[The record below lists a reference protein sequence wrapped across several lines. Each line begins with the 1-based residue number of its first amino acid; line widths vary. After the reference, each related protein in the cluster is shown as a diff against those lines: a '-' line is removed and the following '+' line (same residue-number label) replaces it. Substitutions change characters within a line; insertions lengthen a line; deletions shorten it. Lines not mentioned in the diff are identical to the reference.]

1 MVSTRAKKVT
11 TQTLLKMKQ
20 AGEKIAMLTS
30 YDYSLARLVDGAG
43 IDVILVG
50 DSASNVMAGNE
61 TTVPIT
67 LDQMIYHAQ
76 CVVNGV
82 DRALVVVDMPFGSYQ
97 GDTKTALDSAIR
109 IMKESGGHA
118 VKLEGGSEVCDSVQ
132 RIVNAGIP
140 VMGHLGLTPQSIY
153 KFGTYTV
160 RAKEDAEATRLMED
174 AKALEEAKVFMG
186 KLAQIGGTHMAA
198 PPTGK
203 VGDVKLLDAAER
215 YRDLLVASENFP
227 VIPAVEVWGFQ
238 NNLYRLGQSVL
249 VALEAQHPRAC
260 VLPDVYHLYKG
271 GSGLSGIKHLNGSL
285 IGGFHLNDYP
295 DIPREDIKDRD
306 RVHPGLGVAP
316 LGQFFKDLW
325 STGYRGALSIELFNP
340 EYWKQDPL
348 KVAKTSLD
356 RTKAIMKKALG

>member
-1 MVSTRAKKVT
+1 MRDLSRREILKTAALAAGAAAAGGASAPSTGAAAEPESRTGAWPISLNTSTLRGHKLPIRKTIEIAEKAGYAGIEPWPNEIEAFIKSGGKLADLKKELSDKGLKVT
-11 TQTLLKMKQ
+11 G
-20 AGEKIAMLTS
+20 AIAFFRWM
-30 YDYSLARLVDGAG
+30 VD
-43 IDVILVG
+43 DK
-50 DSASNVMAGNE
+50 
-61 TTVPIT
+61 
-67 LDQMIYHAQ
+67 AQ
-76 CVVNGV
+76 
-82 DRALVVVDMPFGSYQ
+82 R
-97 GDTKTALDSAIR
+97 
-109 IMKESGGHA
+109 
-118 VKLEGGSEVCDSVQ
+118 
-132 RIVNAGIP
+132 
-140 VMGHLGLTPQSIY
+140 
-153 KFGTYTV
+153 
-160 RAKEDAEATRLMED
+160 
-174 AKALEEAKVFMG
+174 AKALEEARVFMD

-215 YRDLLVASENFP
+215 YRDLLVASEDFP

-271 GSGLSGIKHLNGSL
+271 GSGLSGIRHLGASL

-316 LGQFFKDLW
+316 LDQFFKDLW

-348 KVAKTSLD
+348 KVAKTSLE
-356 RTKAIMKKALG
+356 RTKAIVKKALG

>member
-1 MVSTRAKKVT
+1 MRDLSRREILKTAALAAGAAAAGGASAPSTGAAAEPESRTGAWPISLNTSTLRGHKLPIRKTIEIAEKAGYAGIEPWPNEIDGFISSGGKLADLKKELSDKGLKVT
-11 TQTLLKMKQ
+11 G
-20 AGEKIAMLTS
+20 AIAFFRWM
-30 YDYSLARLVDGAG
+30 VD
-43 IDVILVG
+43 DK
-50 DSASNVMAGNE
+50 
-61 TTVPIT
+61 
-67 LDQMIYHAQ
+67 AQ
-76 CVVNGV
+76 
-82 DRALVVVDMPFGSYQ
+82 R
-97 GDTKTALDSAIR
+97 
-109 IMKESGGHA
+109 
-118 VKLEGGSEVCDSVQ
+118 
-132 RIVNAGIP
+132 
-140 VMGHLGLTPQSIY
+140 
-153 KFGTYTV
+153 
-160 RAKEDAEATRLMED
+160 
-174 AKALEEAKVFMG
+174 AKALEEARVFMD

-215 YRDLLVASENFP
+215 YRDLLVASEDFP

-271 GSGLSGIKHLNGSL
+271 GSGLSGVKHLNGSL

-316 LGQFFKDLW
+316 LDQFFKDLW

-348 KVAKTSLD
+348 KVAKTSLE
-356 RTKAIMKKALG
+356 RTKAIVKKALG

>member
-1 MVSTRAKKVT
+1 MRDLSRREILKTAALAATTATAAVTGASCTVTPRPAGAGSRTGAYPISLNTSTLRGHKLPIRKTIEIAEKAGYAGIEPWPNEIDDFIKSGGKLADLKKELSDKGLKVT
-11 TQTLLKMKQ
+11 G
-20 AGEKIAMLTS
+20 AIAFFRWM
-30 YDYSLARLVDGAG
+30 VD
-43 IDVILVG
+43 DK
-50 DSASNVMAGNE
+50 
-61 TTVPIT
+61 
-67 LDQMIYHAQ
+67 AQ
-76 CVVNGV
+76 
-82 DRALVVVDMPFGSYQ
+82 R
-97 GDTKTALDSAIR
+97 
-109 IMKESGGHA
+109 
-118 VKLEGGSEVCDSVQ
+118 
-132 RIVNAGIP
+132 
-140 VMGHLGLTPQSIY
+140 
-153 KFGTYTV
+153 
-160 RAKEDAEATRLMED
+160 
-174 AKALEEAKVFMG
+174 AKALEEAKVFMD

-203 VGDVKLLDAAER
+203 VGDVKLLDAADR

-271 GSGLSGIKHLNGSL
+271 GSGLSGVKHLNGSL

-316 LGQFFKDLW
+316 LEQFFKDLW

-356 RTKAIMKKALG
+356 RTMAIMKKALG

>member
-1 MVSTRAKKVT
+1 MRDLSRR
-11 TQTLLKMKQ
+11 
-20 AGEKIAMLTS
+20 E
-30 YDYSLARLVDGAG
+30 
-43 IDVILVG
+43 IL
-50 DSASNVMAGNE
+50 
-61 TTVPIT
+61 
-67 LDQMIYHAQ
+67 
-76 CVVNGV
+76 
-82 DRALVVVDMPFGSYQ
+82 
-97 GDTKTALDSAIR
+97 KTAALAAGAAATAAAPSTSVAAEPEARTGAYPISLNTSTLRGHKLPIR
-109 IMKESGGHA
+109 KTIEIAEKAGYTGIEPWPNEIDDFIKSGG
-118 VKLEGGSEVCDSVQ
+118 KLADLKKELSDK
-132 RIVNAGIP
+132 
-140 VMGHLGLTPQSIY
+140 GLTVTGAIAFFRWMVDDKAQ
-153 KFGTYTV
+153 
-160 RAKEDAEATRLMED
+160 R
-174 AKALEEAKVFMG
+174 AKALEEARVFMD

-203 VGDVKLLDAAER
+203 VGDVKLLDAADR

-271 GSGLSGIKHLNGSL
+271 GSGLSGVKHLNGSL

-295 DIPREDIKDRD
+295 DIPRKEIKDRD

-316 LGQFFKDLW
+316 LDQFFKDLW

>member
-1 MVSTRAKKVT
+1 MRDLSRR
-11 TQTLLKMKQ
+11 
-20 AGEKIAMLTS
+20 E
-30 YDYSLARLVDGAG
+30 
-43 IDVILVG
+43 IL
-50 DSASNVMAGNE
+50 
-61 TTVPIT
+61 
-67 LDQMIYHAQ
+67 
-76 CVVNGV
+76 
-82 DRALVVVDMPFGSYQ
+82 
-97 GDTKTALDSAIR
+97 KTAALAAAAAGASAPSISSAAAPESRTGAYPISLNTSTLRGHKLPIR
-109 IMKESGGHA
+109 KTIEIAEKAGYTGIEPWPNEIDDFIKSGG
-118 VKLEGGSEVCDSVQ
+118 KLADLKKELSDK
-132 RIVNAGIP
+132 
-140 VMGHLGLTPQSIY
+140 GLTVTGAIAFFRWMVDDKAQ
-153 KFGTYTV
+153 
-160 RAKEDAEATRLMED
+160 R
-174 AKALEEAKVFMG
+174 AKALEDAKVFMD
-186 KLAQIGGTHMAA
+186 KLARIGGTHMAA

-271 GSGLSGIKHLNGSL
+271 GSGLSGVRHLNGSL

-295 DIPREDIKDRD
+295 DIPSKEIKDRD

-316 LGQFFKDLW
+316 LDQFFKDLW

>member
-1 MVSTRAKKVT
+1 MRDLSRR
-11 TQTLLKMKQ
+11 
-20 AGEKIAMLTS
+20 E
-30 YDYSLARLVDGAG
+30 
-43 IDVILVG
+43 IL
-50 DSASNVMAGNE
+50 
-61 TTVPIT
+61 
-67 LDQMIYHAQ
+67 
-76 CVVNGV
+76 
-82 DRALVVVDMPFGSYQ
+82 
-97 GDTKTALDSAIR
+97 KTAAVAAAAATAAAAPSTGSAAEPEARTGAYPISLNTSTLRGHKLPIR
-109 IMKESGGHA
+109 KTIEIAEKAGYTGIEPWPNEIDDFIKSGG
-118 VKLEGGSEVCDSVQ
+118 KLADLKKELSDK
-132 RIVNAGIP
+132 
-140 VMGHLGLTPQSIY
+140 GLTVTGAIAFFRWMVDDKAQ
-153 KFGTYTV
+153 
-160 RAKEDAEATRLMED
+160 R

-295 DIPREDIKDRD
+295 DIPRKEIKDGD

-316 LGQFFKDLW
+316 LGEFFKDLW

>member
-1 MVSTRAKKVT
+1 MRDLSRREILKTAAFAAGAAATAAAPSTSVAAEPEARAGAYPISLNT
-11 TQTLLKMKQ
+11 STLRGHKLPIRKTIEIAEK
-20 AGEKIAMLTS
+20 AG
-30 YDYSLARLVDGAG
+30 YAG
-43 IDVILVG
+43 IEPWP
-50 DSASNVMAGNE
+50 NE
-61 TTVPIT
+61 I
-67 LDQMIYHAQ
+67 DDFI
-76 CVVNGV
+76 
-82 DRALVVVDMPFGSYQ
+82 
-97 GDTKTALDSAIR
+97 K
-109 IMKESGGHA
+109 SGG
-118 VKLEGGSEVCDSVQ
+118 KLADLKKELSDK
-132 RIVNAGIP
+132 
-140 VMGHLGLTPQSIY
+140 GLTVTGAIAFFRWMVDDKAQ
-153 KFGTYTV
+153 
-160 RAKEDAEATRLMED
+160 R
-174 AKALEEAKVFMG
+174 AKALEEAKVFMD

-203 VGDVKLLDAAER
+203 VGDVKLLDAADR

-271 GSGLSGIKHLNGSL
+271 GSGLSGVKHLNGSL

-295 DIPREDIKDRD
+295 DIPREEIKDRD

-325 STGYRGALSIELFNP
+325 STGYRGPLSIELFNP

>member
-1 MVSTRAKKVT
+1 MRDLSRREI
-11 TQTLLKMKQ
+11 LKTAALA
-20 AGEKIAMLTS
+20 AGAAAS
-30 YDYSLARLVDGAG
+30 GAAAP
-43 IDVILVG
+43 
-50 DSASNVMAGNE
+50 SASVAAEPEARTGAYPISLNTSTLRGHKLPIRKPNE
-61 TTVPIT
+61 I
-67 LDQMIYHAQ
+67 DDFI
-76 CVVNGV
+76 
-82 DRALVVVDMPFGSYQ
+82 
-97 GDTKTALDSAIR
+97 K
-109 IMKESGGHA
+109 SGG
-118 VKLEGGSEVCDSVQ
+118 KLADLKKELSDK
-132 RIVNAGIP
+132 
-140 VMGHLGLTPQSIY
+140 GLTVTGAIAFFRWMVDDKAQ
-153 KFGTYTV
+153 
-160 RAKEDAEATRLMED
+160 R
-174 AKALEEAKVFMG
+174 AKALEDAKVFMD

-271 GSGLSGIKHLNGSL
+271 GSGLSGGKHLNGSL

-295 DIPREDIKDRD
+295 DIPSKEIKDRD

-316 LGQFFKDLW
+316 LDQFFKDLW
-325 STGYRGALSIELFNP
+325 SPGYRGALSIELFNP

>member
-1 MVSTRAKKVT
+1 MRGLSRR
-11 TQTLLKMKQ
+11 
-20 AGEKIAMLTS
+20 E
-30 YDYSLARLVDGAG
+30 
-43 IDVILVG
+43 IL
-50 DSASNVMAGNE
+50 
-61 TTVPIT
+61 
-67 LDQMIYHAQ
+67 
-76 CVVNGV
+76 
-82 DRALVVVDMPFGSYQ
+82 
-97 GDTKTALDSAIR
+97 KTAALAAGAAASGAAAPSTSVAAEPEARTGAYPISLNTSTLRGHKLPIR
-109 IMKESGGHA
+109 KTIEIAEKAGYTGIEPWPNEIDDFIKSGG
-118 VKLEGGSEVCDSVQ
+118 KLADLKKELSDK
-132 RIVNAGIP
+132 
-140 VMGHLGLTPQSIY
+140 GLTVTGAIA
-153 KFGTYTV
+153 FFRWMV
-160 RAKEDAEATRLMED
+160 DDKEQR
-174 AKALEEAKVFMG
+174 AKALEEAKVFMD
-186 KLAQIGGTHMAA
+186 KLAQSGGTHMAA

-215 YRDLLVASENFP
+215 YRDLLASSENFP
-227 VIPAVEVWGFQ
+227 VSPAVEVWGFQ

-295 DIPREDIKDRD
+295 DIPIKEIKDRD

-316 LGQFFKDLW
+316 LDQFFKDLW